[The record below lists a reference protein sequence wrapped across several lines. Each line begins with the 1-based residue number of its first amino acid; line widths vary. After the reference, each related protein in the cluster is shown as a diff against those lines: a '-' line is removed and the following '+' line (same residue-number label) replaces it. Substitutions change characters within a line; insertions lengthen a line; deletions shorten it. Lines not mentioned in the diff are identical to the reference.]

1 MRSKVIKNLYK
12 KEMLDV
18 LRDKKTVL
26 MMLVVPLVLYP
37 LMFILGMQV
46 MSRVSTDMETR
57 TYRVQFEA
65 MNMSLDGEL
74 FTTLARAAKED
85 GNSLKLCHA
94 KDPEAALL
102 NEEIDVYVTA
112 DEIDGKIM
120 YQIHYLSSVTNS
132 SYAGDLIVRL
142 FERYSAGLTV
152 ERIED
157 AGLDTDYILEPIGIT
172 AVDQA
177 SKSRINKQ
185 ILATG
190 TSAILFVSFT
200 FGKKA
205 TKDANIT
212 RSISGV
218 R

>member
-65 MNMSLDGEL
+65 MNMSLDGDL

-112 DEIDGKIM
+112 DEIDGKVIFVKCAF
-120 YQIHYLSSVTNS
+120 LSEYN
-132 SYAGDLIVRL
+132 L
-142 FERYSAGLTV
+142 FNV
-152 ERIED
+152 
-157 AGLDTDYILEPIGIT
+157 
-172 AVDQA
+172 
-177 SKSRINKQ
+177 
-185 ILATG
+185 
-190 TSAILFVSFT
+190 
-200 FGKKA
+200 
-205 TKDANIT
+205 
-212 RSISGV
+212 
-218 R
+218 